1 MVRGTLSQ
9 LTHDAMTIGWVV
21 GWVVSGFPPL
31 FIAFLSHRLA
41 YMNTKVKVKNK
52 DEGVTVNE
60 LNINKLEKDLN
71 KGFNGKTIDYTDL
84 KKNA

>member
-1 MVRGTLSQ
+1 
-9 LTHDAMTIGWVV
+9 MTIGWVV